1 MFLWKETVTKLHKHV
16 THQVVVS
23 SSRLSAGWGSAAVLW
38 RIAEEGLHE
47 RAVKQSW
54 EVHEDK
60 MCRVLDE
67 EHSKQCEWQVHS
79 KQCEW
84 QVQMAWG
91 QSIAGVLEK
100 WQRSPELGKVRS
112 VGRNNLPACITGV
125 ISLWLV
131 SPIFSST
138 PRQPPPFLSFS
149 TESLS
154 FPYNSY

>member
-16 THQVVVS
+16 THQVVVN

-47 RAVKQSW
+47 RAVKQSC

-67 EHSKQCEWQVHS
+67 EHSKQCEWQV
-79 KQCEW
+79 
-84 QVQMAWG
+84 QMAWD
-91 QSIAGVLEK
+91 QNIAGVLEK
-100 WQRSPELGKVRS
+100 WQRSPELGKMRS
-112 VGRNNLPACITGV
+112 VGRNNLHACINGV
-125 ISLWLV
+125 LSLWLV
-131 SPIFSST
+131 SSVFPST
-138 PRQPPPFLSFS
+138 TTPPPQFLFFS
-149 TESLS
+149 TESPS